1 MTEAQARLP
10 LLLLAHVTLPLHPR
24 LLPEQHPA
32 LQLVLQVVL
41 QQVQLQ
47 LAALRM
53 SLILSVRPMGT
64 TMMTRMRKTTRTAA
78 PALPLVLLR
87 VLLVLVLV
95 LPRHSMRG
103 IAPTLLLSTLL
114 VSAHALA
121 VQASRLR
128 VP

>member
-87 VLLVLVLV
+87 VLLVLVL
-95 LPRHSMRG
+95 PRHSMRG